1 MRGNLDMKKKNAVI
15 MAISLTSLI
24 CLVLFAFISYYTSMN
39 RKISKDLNSSI
50 PITLEFEYKDSH
62 HWFLGD
68 GATIAKAKLEDDD
81 IIKIMEKS
89 KREWLKTP
97 IPIEIQERVYGNEFN
112 EALIQDALIPE
123 VKNGY
128 WTFLDRYRLDNGLET
143 EPNVYYENTGNYS
156 LGVIDLDNNILYYI
170 KFDS

>member
-1 MRGNLDMKKKNAVI
+1 MKKKNAVI

-68 GATIAKAKLEDDD
+68 GATRGTVLFMRINNVKKNKLQKSLFFPMLS
-81 IIKIMEKS
+81 IK
-89 KREWLKTP
+89 
-97 IPIEIQERVYGNEFN
+97 
-112 EALIQDALIPE
+112 
-123 VKNGY
+123 
-128 WTFLDRYRLDNGLET
+128 
-143 EPNVYYENTGNYS
+143 ENK
-156 LGVIDLDNNILYYI
+156 LLFAIF
-170 KFDS
+170 KK